1 MAECVQT
8 LSKLL
13 KAFQKSRIYEFVAP
27 EKSALRDD
35 IARLLALCSG
45 ALSTE
50 IDMPSPSDTDA
61 LEAAKQALTKGKG
74 TFTACLTMYPAGV
87 YMCSKVSSV
96 ITQCRKD
103 QILQGEIESAAEFAQ
118 SFKIKSYLDISKTK
132 DGDLELSLPTPG
144 KFFDMVA
151 KFRSFADSGSTTLK
165 ESKRACGHAVQ
176 ERLQEFDVALFQFVE
191 KKFEAKFPQLDAG
204 LKSLAS
210 GSIGDEAAALCL
222 QTLQGIAGYQPASK
236 QIITKVLGKEAAD
249 FEETISS
256 ASKLAGLLIQAL
268 SQLRLI
274 HSESVNEAV
283 LMNTNVVSLFAALN
297 DTKIMGNLEKT
308 VKSWVAPFKEV
319 KDFIESSVGA
329 WLVKTTSTFRPF
341 IKMLMHDEMGIDS
354 VKSML
359 RTEIVGTID
368 CESEDKETDA
378 EKDTPYQTSVH
389 NYC

>member
-191 KKFEAKFPQLDAG
+191 KKFEAKFP
-204 LKSLAS
+204 
-210 GSIGDEAAALCL
+210 
-222 QTLQGIAGYQPASK
+222 
-236 QIITKVLGKEAAD
+236 
-249 FEETISS
+249 
-256 ASKLAGLLIQAL
+256 
-268 SQLRLI
+268 
-274 HSESVNEAV
+274 
-283 LMNTNVVSLFAALN
+283 
-297 DTKIMGNLEKT
+297 
-308 VKSWVAPFKEV
+308 SWMP
-319 KDFIESSVGA
+319 D
-329 WLVKTTSTFRPF
+329 
-341 IKMLMHDEMGIDS
+341 
-354 VKSML
+354 
-359 RTEIVGTID
+359 
-368 CESEDKETDA
+368 
-378 EKDTPYQTSVH
+378 
-389 NYC
+389 